1 MKEES
6 KSRVAVGVQEGV
18 VRSRSRPAGILT
30 VDAGGAAAEAKNQD
44 ELVWHELMNAQR
56 TRKIL
61 SGPLSGIERL
71 EGGWV
76 VAVIYYKGCRVLIPM
91 EEMMINLE
99 GKTLIW

>member
-44 ELVWHELMNAQR
+44 DLGWNEPFQES
-56 TRKIL
+56 
-61 SGPLSGIERL
+61 SGKYSDRGRSRCFGGEESG
-71 EGGWV
+71 
-76 VAVIYYKGCRVLIPM
+76 
-91 EEMMINLE
+91 
-99 GKTLIW
+99 